1 MKALGFRV
9 GAWLG
14 LRFLFL
20 TRFSAPVRVYNQ
32 LWLGYSGGPSSA
44 EWLGGWLSVLG
55 VGQFCVGFFS
65 LHGVSRV
72 LAFAAGWV
80 VWVDV
85 WQAPCFG
92 SAIGLSVWGTR
103 LLLLTFFPLLCCLG

>member
-9 GAWLG
+9 GAWLC

-20 TRFSAPVRVYNQ
+20 TRFSTLVWVSNQ
-32 LWLGYSGGPSSA
+32 LWLGYSGGPSSS
-44 EWLGGWLSVLG
+44 EWLGGWVSVLG

-65 LHGVSRV
+65 LLGVSRV

-85 WQAPCFG
+85 WQAPWFG
-92 SAIGLSVWGTR
+92 STIGLSVWGTR